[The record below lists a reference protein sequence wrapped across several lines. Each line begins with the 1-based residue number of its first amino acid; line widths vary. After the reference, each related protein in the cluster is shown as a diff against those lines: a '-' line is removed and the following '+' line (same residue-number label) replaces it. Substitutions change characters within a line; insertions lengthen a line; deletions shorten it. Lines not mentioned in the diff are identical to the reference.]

1 MNFVKLWG
9 IGRIREPYGGRS
21 KSVKKD
27 RGGERSMNRRDVT
40 CNSTKKINSDIKPA
54 TIRNVVNLELREI
67 DQDTL
72 IKTRK
77 SAEYFCQL
85 SVLLLPLQ
93 AYPASMVACS

>member
-1 MNFVKLWG
+1 MTFCV

-27 RGGERSMNRRDVT
+27 RGDDRSVNRRDVK
-40 CNSTKKINSDIKPA
+40 CNSTKKINSDIKPITA
-54 TIRNVVNLELREI
+54 RNVTKLELKDI
-67 DQDTL
+67 DQGLL

-85 SVLLLPLQ
+85 SVLLLSLQ
-93 AYPASMVACS
+93 AYPASLVACS